1 LIHFYKRLS
10 DFHIFKGGN
19 FPLLTMAD
27 NLTDAHTFTLDWQ
40 GNIYTIATI
49 TQHMSHT
56 TKLIVA
62 TLNRKVFCLELSMS
76 HCARP
81 CGCVVVPQTQ
91 ELQFTYIPSGAEIIS
106 IDAFN
111 KSKVGD
117 DFVIGVTIIKSAE
130 SGSPGQYLNIYSDW
144 DSVADIDSKEFEL
157 ENLAQSCF
165 SLPLDYI
172 PYQLTHCEVGEMTLW
187 LLGGSDKKV
196 HIYSEDK
203 AKHMYQE
210 IDAGN
215 LLPEFASSF
224 SSVPLWID
232 ICMHGKYRVTA
243 TGCECGLLVVTSYEL
258 GSPNSLQT
266 WYKEYDGPLTCTKLF
281 SVTPP
286 PIASPLYLSVPTPHT
301 PSIVPPLHLC
311 VSHSLGHTE
320 VFHDLLAVGLTTPTQ
335 LLNSNSA
342 DIVTTV
348 CVADLTLTGQFRL
361 VLGTYGQELLVYR
374 MGDAEEWELEWSKS
388 LPAPVLGV
396 RWVDMTGD
404 GLRELVVITTKGV
417 QVLQNQ
423 LDIVKEV
430 TLERLRKLV
439 HQKGERKT
447 S

>member
-1 LIHFYKRLS
+1 
-10 DFHIFKGGN
+10 
-19 FPLLTMAD
+19 MAD
-27 NLTDAHTFTLDWQ
+27 NLTDAHTFTMDWQ

-111 KSKVGD
+111 KSRVGD

-144 DSVADIDSKEFEL
+144 DSVADIDSREFEL

-172 PYQLTHCEVGEMTLW
+172 PYQLNHCEVEELTLW

-210 IDAGN
+210 IEAGN
-215 LLPEFASSF
+215 LLPEFATSF
-224 SSVPLWID
+224 PSVPLWID
-232 ICMHGKYRVTA
+232 ICVHGGYRVTA
-243 TGCECGLLVVTSYEL
+243 TGCECGLLVVTSFKL
-258 GSPNSLQT
+258 DSPNSLQR

-286 PIASPLYLSVPTPHT
+286 PIASPPYLTIPNT
-301 PSIVPPLHLC
+301 PSLDPVPPLHLC
-311 VSHSLGHTE
+311 VTHSLGHTE
-320 VFHDLLAVGLTTPTQ
+320 VFHDLLGRGLGTPSPLPQSTT
-335 LLNSNSA
+335 A

-348 CVADLTLTGQFRL
+348 CVADLTLTGSYRL
-361 VLGTYGQELLVYR
+361 VLGTYGQELLVYK
-374 MGDAEEWELEWSKS
+374 MGDSEEWELEWSKS

-423 LDIVKEV
+423 LDMVKEV
-430 TLERLRKLV
+430 TLERLKKLV
-439 HQKGERKT
+439 QRKKT
-447 S
+447 NSHIMNTLT